1 MKKLFQNRGIRWLGI
16 SVLILLLSI
25 AYTGFLGRS
34 GHTSSTSSFIGAVTT
49 PMQWMAT
56 QVSDWL
62 EGMFDSADR
71 KTLEE
76 LRKKVEELEA
86 QIQTQNEQ
94 LVEYYDLK
102 EENERM
108 QTALNVKEEYPE
120 WEVVG
125 ASVVAKDPNDLFCG
139 FTINKGMY
147 SGIQVGDPVVTE
159 DGLVGIVS
167 RVSAV
172 YAKVDTIFHP
182 DVRIS
187 CYGLQSKDYGI
198 LRGDKE
204 LCDRNLV
211 QMTDLETKVLLKTG
225 DLVIT
230 SGLGGAY
237 PDGVVVG
244 YVGEVTNN
252 NVDISL
258 TATIRPAVQIRTL
271 DEVVVVTDFPGRGEL
286 ASDLNNEEK

>member
-1 MKKLFQNRGIRWLGI
+1 MKKLFQNRGVRWLGI
-16 SVLILLLSI
+16 SVLILLLSVV
-25 AYTGFLGRS
+25 YTGFLSRNGN
-34 GHTSSTSSFIGAVTT
+34 SSTTSSFIGMVTT

-56 QVSDWL
+56 RMSDWFN
-62 EGMFDSADR
+62 GMFNSADR

-76 LRKKVEELEA
+76 LQKQVEELEE
-86 QIQTQNEQ
+86 QIRQQNEQ
-94 LVEYYDLK
+94 LVEYHDLK

-139 FTINKGMY
+139 FTINKGSY
-147 SGIQVGDPVVTE
+147 AGIQVGDPVVTE

-167 RVSAV
+167 RVSTV

-182 DVRIS
+182 DVNIS

-198 LRGDKE
+198 LRGDKQ
-204 LCDRNLV
+204 LCDRNFV
-211 QMTDLETKVLLKTG
+211 QLTDLETKVHMKSG

-230 SGLGGAY
+230 SGLGGAF
-237 PDGVVVG
+237 PDGIVVG
-244 YVGEVTNN
+244 YVSEVTGN

-258 TATIRPAVQIRTL
+258 TATVRPAVQIRTL
-271 DEVVVVTDFPGRGEL
+271 SEVVVVTDFPGRGDVAEG
-286 ASDLNNEEK
+286 LNNPKQ